1 MIDYTIR
8 PEIAEID
15 RQAAGLLNKYN
26 NILGIASTYLVVPR
40 QVIGTADDANRVKRK
55 IREIQKTKYLSGFEE
70 LALRE
75 IGRNLSKVEFDLREM
90 PKRSDMTAK
99 DLIEAY
105 SVPKE
110 DLEYLK
116 VWLKSNRNEIQD
128 SVDMKCEGGLKRLDV
143 DFAVPEYQSFADTEG
158 KQLVDRFFGAIKE
171 ASIRTS
177 GIDLNGIKVSPTRDN
192 TAYYNDKEKAI
203 RIGMPYIFS
212 LEEGK
217 IKPIFTKLLGAFGH
231 EGFGHARNFSL
242 TEKANIPETI
252 KKDIFWKTSTIESVA
267 QYYSDVFIEYA
278 KSNPDIQERMGIEN
292 FKETYEEFEKNK
304 IFNKFFKDRESY
316 AIYLISKSLPK
327 KEIIKRLNEVSLN
340 NLYSTVV
347 LEKFA
352 SKSELRKSIK
362 YNLVYADRS
371 VERSINAIRKRFGEK
386 WLQQNESE
394 IDKTLLTGFWT
405 PEGYKEMTELF
416 IQESK

>member
-1 MIDYTIR
+1 MIDYTVR

-15 RQAAGLLNKYN
+15 KQASDLLNKYN

-40 QVIGTADDANRVKRK
+40 QVIGTADDANRVKEK
-55 IREIQKTKYLSGFEE
+55 IRDIQKTKYLSGFEE

-75 IGRNLSKVEFDLREM
+75 IGRNLSNTEYDLRDL
-90 PKRSDMTAK
+90 PKRSVMTAK
-99 DLIEAY
+99 NLIEAF
-105 SVPKE
+105 SIPKE
-110 DLEYLK
+110 DLEYLE
-116 VWLKSNRNEIQD
+116 VWLKSNRNKIQD
-128 SVDMKCEGGLKRLDV
+128 SVDMKCEKVKRLDV
-143 DFAVPEYQSFADTEG
+143 DFSVPEHQNFADIEG
-158 KQLVDRFFGAIKE
+158 KKLVDNFFDATKE
-171 ASIRTS
+171 VSYRTS
-177 GIDLNGIKVSPTRDN
+177 GIDLNGVKASPTRDEI
-192 TAYYNDKEKAI
+192 AYYNDKEKAI
-203 RIGMPYIFS
+203 RIGLPYIFF

-217 IKPIFTKLLGAFGH
+217 IKPKVTNLLKLFGH
-231 EGFGHARNFSL
+231 EGFGHARNFKL

-267 QYYSDVFIEYA
+267 QYYSDVFIDYV
-278 KSNPDIQERMGIEN
+278 KNNPDIQEKMGIEN

-304 IFNKFFKDRESY
+304 IFDKFFRDRESY
-316 AIYLISKSLPK
+316 AIYLISKKLPK

-371 VERSINAIRKRFGEK
+371 VERSVNAIKKRFGEK

-394 IDKTLLTGFWT
+394 VDKTLLTGFWT
-405 PEGYKEMTELF
+405 PEGYKEMTKLF
-416 IQESK
+416 IEENK